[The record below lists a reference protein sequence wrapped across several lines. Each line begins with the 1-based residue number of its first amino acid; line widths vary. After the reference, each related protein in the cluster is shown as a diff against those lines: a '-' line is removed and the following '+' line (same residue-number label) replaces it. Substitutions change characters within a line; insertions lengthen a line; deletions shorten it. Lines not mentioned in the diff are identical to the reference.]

1 MQEFEKLPLLKRLM
15 LKWKDR
21 EQYLEY
27 KYLLELSRSPQVNLN
42 LDFKG
47 QVSFKH
53 SGNAGDIIY
62 ALPSIYAISK
72 ELPAVL
78 LLNPEQPTIYNKGTY
93 HPYGSVMLTRS
104 VIEKLR
110 PLLLYQSPIKECLV
124 YDQQKIDVDLDLFRK
139 FPLFRGQGNI
149 ARWYFYIF
157 GINADLSKPW
167 LIAPKVEGFEDTI
180 IIARS
185 HRYRNPQVNYSF
197 LQQYPSLG
205 FIGLKEEF
213 EDMRKSLPGIRH
225 IEVND
230 FLEMA
235 SIINSCQLFIGNQS
249 FPFALAEGLKVK
261 RVLEVC
267 YYCPNVSPEGINA
280 FDFCYQPQFEKV
292 VERALS
298 I

>member
-1 MQEFEKLPLLKRLM
+1 MEGFEKLPTLKRLM

-21 EQYLEY
+21 EKYQEY
-27 KYLLELSRSPQVNLN
+27 KYLLELSRAPKVNFQ
-42 LDFKG
+42 LDFQG
-47 QVSFKH
+47 PVHFKH

-62 ALPSIYAISK
+62 ALPSVFSISK
-72 ELPAVL
+72 DSRAKL
-78 LLNPEQPTIYNKGTY
+78 LLYPDQHTVYNKGTY

-104 VIEKLR
+104 VIEKLK
-110 PLLLYQSPIKECLV
+110 PLLLHQPQIASCDIFEG
-124 YDQQKIDVDLDLFRK
+124 QKVDVDLDLFRK
-139 FPLFRGQGNI
+139 FPLFKGQGNI
-149 ARWYFYIF
+149 ARWYFHIF
-157 GINADLSKPW
+157 GINADLGQAW
-167 LIAPKVEGFEDTI
+167 LTAPKVAGFENTI

-185 HRYRNPQVNYSF
+185 HRYRNPQISYNF

-205 FIGLKEEF
+205 FIGLREEF
-213 EDMRKSLPGIRH
+213 EDMRQHLPSIQH
-225 IEVND
+225 IQVND

-249 FPFALAEGLKVK
+249 FPYAIAEAMKVK

-267 YYCPNVSPEGINA
+267 YYCPNVSPEGING
-280 FDFCYQPQFEKV
+280 FDFCYQAQFQKV